1 MIGRL
6 VRASAAAWPALLT
19 SGLSFAAYTLYSALQ
34 WRRLYVPSWDLG
46 IFTQLLR
53 DYASFQAPIVP
64 IKGAGFNLLGDHFHP
79 LLVVLAPFYAVFP
92 SGFTLLVLQAALVAV
107 SVFVVT
113 RLAQE
118 KLGLVS
124 GLLVGLAYAA
134 SWGIQ
139 NAVAAQFHEIALAMP
154 LLAFSLAALVRQKWL
169 ASALWAAP
177 LVFVKEDLGL
187 TVLLIG
193 VVLLIRGAGR
203 IGVALSAWG
212 VGWFAITTLVIL
224 PALSPSGVW
233 QYGGS
238 SNIGGSVLH
247 LGDTLLSLVTTQKF
261 ETIVLLVLVTGALAF
276 RSPISLV
283 LLPTLAW
290 RFLSDNEAYWGP
302 TWHYSAVLMPIAF
315 VALIDAI
322 VLVRRS
328 PHPWLRR
335 YGRVVVPITVAF
347 AIVMIPQQPLGELG
361 QPSTYT
367 LPSRYS
373 QAETAM
379 AMVPDGATVSSDL
392 TFMAYLASRT
402 TVYWIGNPGN
412 PPTDYVLLDQ
422 FSGAWGSNPPSDVA
436 SYAEQTVR
444 NTTYQTIFSSGGIQ
458 LAKRIDR

>member
-261 ETIVLLVLVTGALAF
+261 ETIVLL
-276 RSPISLV
+276 
-283 LLPTLAW
+283 
-290 RFLSDNEAYWGP
+290 
-302 TWHYSAVLMPIAF
+302 
-315 VALIDAI
+315 
-322 VLVRRS
+322 
-328 PHPWLRR
+328 
-335 YGRVVVPITVAF
+335 
-347 AIVMIPQQPLGELG
+347 
-361 QPSTYT
+361 
-367 LPSRYS
+367 
-373 QAETAM
+373 
-379 AMVPDGATVSSDL
+379 
-392 TFMAYLASRT
+392 
-402 TVYWIGNPGN
+402 
-412 PPTDYVLLDQ
+412 
-422 FSGAWGSNPPSDVA
+422 
-436 SYAEQTVR
+436 
-444 NTTYQTIFSSGGIQ
+444 
-458 LAKRIDR
+458 

>member
-6 VRASAAAWPALLT
+6 VRASAAVWPALLT
-19 SGLSFAAYTLYSALQ
+19 SGLSFAVYTVFSTLQ

-53 DYASFQAPIVP
+53 DYASLQAPIVP

-79 LLVVLAPFYAVFP
+79 LLVVLAPFYALFP
-92 SGFTLLVLQAALVAV
+92 SGLTLLVLQAALVAV

-113 RLAQE
+113 RLARE
-118 KLGLVS
+118 KLGL
-124 GLLVGLAYAA
+124 LVGILIGLSYAA

-154 LLAFSLAALVRQKWL
+154 LLAFSLAALVRRKWL
-169 ASALWAAP
+169 ASAIWAAP

-203 IGVALSAWG
+203 IGIALGAWG
-212 VGWFAITTLVIL
+212 VGWFAVTTLVIL

-238 SNIGGSVLH
+238 SNIGGSVTH
-247 LGDTLLSLVTTQKF
+247 LGATLLSLVTTPKF
-261 ETIVLLVLVTGALAF
+261 ETIIFLVLVTGALAF

-290 RFLSDNEAYWGP
+290 RFLSSDSNYWGP
-302 TWHYSAVLMPIAF
+302 NWHYSAVLMPIVF
-315 VALIDAI
+315 VALIDAM
-322 VLVRRS
+322 VLARRS
-328 PHPWLRR
+328 RHPWFRR
-335 YGRVVVPITVAF
+335 YGRVSVAITVAF
-347 AIVMIPQQPLGELG
+347 AVGMTPQLPLGELG
-361 QPSTYT
+361 QPSTYA
-367 LPSRYS
+367 LPSNYRQS
-373 QAETAM
+373 EAAM
-379 AMVPDGATVSSDL
+379 ALVPDNATVSSDL
-392 TFMAYLASRT
+392 TFMAYLAPRT

-412 PPTDYVLLDQ
+412 PPTDYVLLNQ
-422 FSGAWGSNPPSDVA
+422 NSGAWGANPPADVA
-436 SYAEQTVR
+436 SYAEQAMPGA
-444 NTTYQTIFSSGGIQ
+444 TYKTIYSSDGIQ
-458 LAKRIDR
+458 VAKRTDR

>member
-6 VRASAAAWPALLT
+6 VRASAAVWPALLT
-19 SGLSFAAYTLYSALQ
+19 SGLSFATYTLFSALQ
-34 WRRLYVPSWDLG
+34 WRRLSVPSWDLG
-46 IFTQLLR
+46 IFTELLR
-53 DYASFQAPIVP
+53 DYASLQAPIVP

-79 LLVVLAPFYAVFP
+79 LLVVLAPFYALFP
-92 SGFTLLVLQAALVAV
+92 SGLTLLVLQAALVAV

-118 KLGLVS
+118 KVGLVA
-124 GLLVGLAYAA
+124 GLLIGLSYAA

-169 ASALWAAP
+169 SAALWAAP

-193 VVLLIRGAGR
+193 VVLMIRGASR
-203 IGVALSAWG
+203 IGLALGAWG
-212 VGWFAITTLVIL
+212 IGWFAVTTLVIL
-224 PALSPSGVW
+224 PALNPAGVW
-233 QYGGS
+233 QYGGD
-238 SNIGGSVLH
+238 SNISGSVLH

-290 RFLSDNEAYWGP
+290 RFLSDDEVYWGP
-302 TWHYSAVLMPIAF
+302 TWHYSAVLMPIVF

-328 PHPWLRR
+328 RHPWLRI
-335 YGRVVVPITVAF
+335 YGRVAVPITVAF
-347 AIVMIPQQPLGELG
+347 AIVMIPQQPLGQLG
-361 QPSTYT
+361 QASSYT
-367 LPSRYS
+367 LPSRY
-373 QAETAM
+373 QEAETAM

-392 TFMAYLASRT
+392 TFMAYLANRT

-422 FSGAWGSNPPSDVA
+422 FSGAWGANPPTDVA
-436 SYAEQTVR
+436 SYADETMPGA
-444 NTTYQTIFSSGGIQ
+444 TYKTIYSSDGIQ
-458 LAKRIDR
+458 LAERVDR